1 MTYKHSMQ
9 LDWLQT
15 ELESMSSA
23 GDSLAKTSALQ
34 ARGQDLPGS
43 AAASGTSSTGSSTKL
58 SRATRLLKTYQPF
71 GLKDWTTYSGRSLRS
86 GMTRNGTVYP
96 LQPLA
101 LLTDAT
107 ESGLWPTPRAQDS
120 KHGAATD
127 WELTTDHAGT
137 VGSLRVQVVKRMWP
151 TPNTRGFNNDG
162 DLNLLAKNCTS
173 WEEYSGMAY
182 RQNAKKKA
190 RLWPTPTAV
199 WRPMEGNVRI
209 LREKVLAGEMSEQ
222 EATAM
227 LGKSPF
233 EAQGTIPQMWPTP
246 AARDYRGANGYETTL
261 DKMEQGRRAHLDQL
275 PNAVQVV
282 EGKAIRGTLNP
293 MWVEWLMGFPLGW
306 TDLKPSEMPS
316 SRKYRKSSQ
325 GE

>member
-15 ELESMSSA
+15 ELELMSSA
-23 GDSLAKTSALQ
+23 GDFPAKTSASQ
-34 ARGQDLPGS
+34 ARVQDLPGS

-58 SRATRLLKTYQPF
+58 SRATQSLKTYQPF
-71 GLKDWTTYSGRSLRS
+71 GLRDWTTYSGRSLRS

-137 VGSLRVQVVKRMWP
+137 VGSLRVQVVKRM
-151 TPNTRGFNNDG
+151 
-162 DLNLLAKNCTS
+162 
-173 WEEYSGMAY
+173 
-182 RQNAKKKA
+182 
-190 RLWPTPTAV
+190 WPTPTAV

>member
-1 MTYKHSMQ
+1 MTYKNLAQ

-23 GDSLAKTSALQ
+23 GDSLVKTSASQ
-34 ARGQDLPGS
+34 ARAQDLPES

-58 SRATRLLKTYQPF
+58 SRTTRLLKTCQPF

-86 GMTRNGTVYP
+86 GMTRSGTVYP

-151 TPNTRGFNNDG
+151 TP
-162 DLNLLAKNCTS
+162 
-173 WEEYSGMAY
+173 
-182 RQNAKKKA
+182 
-190 RLWPTPTAV
+190 
-199 WRPMEGNVRI
+199 
-209 LREKVLAGEMSEQ
+209 
-222 EATAM
+222 
-227 LGKSPF
+227 
-233 EAQGTIPQMWPTP
+233 

-261 DKMEQGRRAHLDQL
+261 DKIEQGRRAHLDQL

-293 MWVEWLMGFPLGW
+293 TWVEWLMGFPLGW

>member
-1 MTYKHSMQ
+1 MTYKHSPQ

-15 ELESMSSA
+15 ELELMSSA
-23 GDSLAKTSALQ
+23 ADSPAKTSV
-34 ARGQDLPGS
+34 LPEKAQGLLES
-43 AAASGTSSTGSSTKL
+43 VADSGTSSTVSSTK
-58 SRATRLLKTYQPF
+58 SNRATRSSKTSQPF
-71 GLKDWTTYSGRSLRS
+71 ALKDWKTYSGHSLRS
-86 GMTRNGTVYP
+86 GTTRNGTVYP
-96 LQPLA
+96 LPPLA
-101 LLTDAT
+101 PLTAGT

-137 VGSLRVQVVKRMWP
+137 VGSLRVQVVKRM
-151 TPNTRGFNNDG
+151 
-162 DLNLLAKNCTS
+162 
-173 WEEYSGMAY
+173 
-182 RQNAKKKA
+182 
-190 RLWPTPTAV
+190 WPTPTAV

-246 AARDYRGANGYETTL
+246 TARDYRGANGYETTL
-261 DKMEQGRRAHLDQL
+261 DKIEQGRRAQMGQL
-275 PNAVQVV
+275 PNAVQIA

-293 MWVEWLMGFPLGW
+293 MWVEWLMGFPLEW

-316 SRKYRKSSQ
+316 SRKSRKLSAN
-325 GE
+325 G

>member
-1 MTYKHSMQ
+1 MTYKHSAQ

-23 GDSLAKTSALQ
+23 GDSLVKTSASQ
-34 ARGQDLPGS
+34 ARAQDLPES
-43 AAASGTSSTGSSTKL
+43 AAASGTSSTGLSTKL
-58 SRATRLLKTYQPF
+58 SRTTRLLKTCQPF

-86 GMTRNGTVYP
+86 GMTRSGTVYP

-151 TPNTRGFNNDG
+151 TP
-162 DLNLLAKNCTS
+162 
-173 WEEYSGMAY
+173 
-182 RQNAKKKA
+182 
-190 RLWPTPTAV
+190 TAV

-209 LREKVLAGEMSEQ
+209 LREKVLAGEMTEQ

-261 DKMEQGRRAHLDQL
+261 DKIEQGRRAHLDQL

-293 MWVEWLMGFPLGW
+293 TWVEWLMGFPLGW